1 MILLRYIK
9 DFLECGVV
17 GELAGCSKQRSLLR
31 NGFLEQ
37 RRMLNS
43 S

>member
-1 MILLRYIK
+1 MILLRNIK

-17 GELAGCSKQRSLLR
+17 DELAACLKRRSLLR